1 MSRVGYEL
9 VALNKDGE
17 ERAFAR
23 FDEGESWGVF
33 ELFDLIEGWKD
44 ADINRRVI
52 IRPFPNESLPKPET
66 T

>member
-1 MSRVGYEL
+1 MARVGYEL

-17 ERAFAR
+17 ERAYVR
-23 FDEGESWGVF
+23 FDEGESWGVY

-44 ADINRRVI
+44 ADLDRRVV
-52 IRPFPNESLPKPET
+52 IRPFPNASLPKPPT